1 SLRDLLEPGPHAAVV
16 LLERAARAPR
26 VVLVDDVERFAARGR
41 ERAARVDV
49 RPVVVAHGHAVDAVR
64 DRLDA
69 VAVEAGLREH
79 AVPCEVQQP
88 LVALPR
94 AARARV
100 RRDAA
105 HEVRRGAARA
115 EEDAAVRVDAAEGLL
130 DALERRV
137 EARAL
142 EHAPPEVAPALVGVV
157 AAVAEE
163 EQGRGGVAPQQLE
176 GVPLE
181 EDVGAVRDE
190 HARHRGRQRPQAR
203 RVPHVPQAVA
213 PEAPVRAPQLHAAV
227 GPRADLEDVQ
237 ARVARG
243 SPPQDRVHH
252 LPRRRDDADEGVGVR
267 HAEAAHR
274 DLAAA
279 PVARQRVAPR
289 RDRGVRE
296 ADDEERLVGRRAGER
311 EEGCPRYRSH
321 ATSTAGERRPRAA
334 Q

>member
-1 SLRDLLEPGPHAAVV
+1 M
-16 LLERAARAPR
+16 
-26 VVLVDDVERFAARGR
+26 
-41 ERAARVDV
+41 
-49 RPVVVAHGHAVDAVR
+49 
-64 DRLDA
+64 
-69 VAVEAGLREH
+69 
-79 AVPCEVQQP
+79 
-88 LVALPR
+88 
-94 AARARV
+94 
-100 RRDAA
+100 RR
-105 HEVRRGAARA
+105 R
-115 EEDAAVRVDAAEGLL
+115 
-130 DALERRV
+130 
-137 EARAL
+137 
-142 EHAPPEVAPALVGVV
+142 VAPALVGVV

-279 PVARQRVAPR
+279 PWLASEW
-289 RDRGVRE
+289 RGVETAASAKQTTRS
-296 ADDEERLVGRRAGER
+296 ASSGAAPASAG
-311 EEGCPRYRSH
+311 
-321 ATSTAGERRPRAA
+321 RAA
-334 Q
+334 PAIVRMLHRPPANAVREQRSDICCAALTGLGQAALTDACGLLPSWKPLMRALGSRSCGLLLADCKTLATTRLAARLAATRGYNNTHTLARLSSKQA